1 MLQEYYTENYKNT
14 IIKIGQ
20 DFRRSIDYIESR
32 KDFNFNN
39 LSYFGGSW
47 GSTTSNY
54 LLAIDDRIKAAVLC
68 VGGLMMQ
75 KSKKEV
81 EAHYYIRRIKTPILH
96 IVGKEDGI
104 FGFEESYKP
113 WKELIGTPKNKLK
126 LISSRGDRDLIG
138 SIKGKQ
144 NIEIIYLHAREI
156 IEQLAGKSLDLG
168 FSGLDLLKE
177 SEINIQNNIKVFKKY
192 PYGQATLVV
201 AIPTDFIDIFSMADL
216 EEVAFEFKDKKKKRL
231 RVATKYPN
239 LTREFFYSKGVT
251 QFSIVKSIGSTE
263 IAPYTG
269 SSEVI
274 TDITSTGSTLAAN
287 NLRIITDGY
296 ILKSELCMMVAKSSL
311 QNKKLQRLAKLLST
325 KY

>member
-1 MLQEYYTENYKNT
+1 MKDL
-14 IIKIGQ
+14 IKIGIPSKG
-20 DFRRSIDYIESR
+20 RLR
-32 KDFNFNN
+32 KD
-39 LSYFGGSW
+39 
-47 GSTTSNY
+47 
-54 LLAIDDRIKAAVLC
+54 VLN
-68 VGGLMMQ
+68 
-75 KSKKEV
+75 
-81 EAHYYIRRIKTPILH
+81 
-96 IVGKEDGI
+96 I
-104 FGFEESYKP
+104 FK
-113 WKELIGTPKNKLK
+113 KNKLK

-156 IEQLAGKSLDLG
+156 IEQLAGKSLDVG

-177 SEINIQNNIKVFKKY
+177 IEINIQNNIKVFKKY

-269 SSEVI
+269 SSEII

-287 NLRIITDGY
+287 NLRIINDGY
-296 ILKSELCMMVAKSSL
+296 ILKSQLCMMVAKSSF